1 MANKHGRASI
11 NEQFPVGK
19 IQWVVWPQSHLVNEA
34 KQKRPLFQLKATRI
48 GEKTVKIPHRPV
60 LL

>member
-1 MANKHGRASI
+1 MANKHGY
-11 NEQFPVGK
+11 EQFPVGK

-34 KQKRPLFQLKATRI
+34 KQKRPLFQSTATRI

>member
-1 MANKHGRASI
+1 MANKHGY
-11 NEQFPVGK
+11 EQFPVGK

-34 KQKRPLFQLKATRI
+34 KQKRPLFQLTATRI

-60 LL
+60 LV